1 MSQSSS
7 VNAATPGGL
16 PAGDRTGSA
25 LAPRNWP
32 VASRLIALVAIP
44 VVLGLALAGLRI
56 TDATRSAA
64 ADGQVGGLAAVSQQD
79 TGLVQALE
87 NERADT
93 AAFIAQGRPVA
104 GQPALHRQYL
114 RTDRWAATVR
124 RLVRQLGPGY
134 PPQTQASA
142 SAVLVSIAGL
152 PGLRSHAAQPQ
163 TPALTVINAYS
174 AAIATL
180 FAVNDGIADPSG
192 NATLSTGVRALGALS
207 RMTDQAAQQQA
218 ILSASLAQGHFE
230 PGALTAL
237 TAAQARQ
244 ASDLASFRDSA
255 SPEQNWA
262 LTTTLAAPQ
271 ARQAQAV
278 EQHAIAAGSGPLALG
293 GQASQ
298 QWRAGMSYT
307 VGWMR
312 HAQQQQTAWIT
323 GYAQGLQRSAV
334 RSALDTSAAA
344 LAGLALVVLVTLLVV
359 RSVVRPL
366 RRLQAAALFVARTRL
381 PAAARALEV
390 TGHPEQPVPVTPIEI
405 QSTDEIGQVARAFD
419 EVHREALRLAA
430 EQARRRASISALSA
444 RFFRRSYSLQE
455 RLLRLIDSAEL
466 TEDDPERLASL
477 FQMDHL
483 VTRMRRHSD
492 SALIL
497 TGQEL
502 SRHPAGPFSLVD
514 VVRAAISEI
523 EDYDRITLN
532 VQQGVSVSGRA
543 AADTVHLLAEL
554 LENATAFSGQSAQ
567 VIVSGQAVRGGGSR
581 ITITDSGTGLPE
593 EKLRQLNWRLAHP
606 PGPDVASSWRVGL
619 FAVAHLAARHG
630 IRVVLSRPPDG
641 GTTAEVHLP
650 AALISLDAT
659 PGGWLRQAAA
669 APPAGNGERTDHRT
683 SAGNGEQTDGRHPG
697 LGCAVLS
704 APDRRPA
711 RAAGGAGTR
720 RTGDRPADAER
731 AAAIPR
737 PRNLR
742 RGPGERSGPGPS
754 CSRRG
759 AARPGPLTG
768 DHCGWAFPT
777 ISCRTSCSRIVIA
790 PRWQPSPMPRARLAT
805 RAPMTSVTA
814 ASAATGATHQPGR
827 SAA

>member
-7 VNAATPGGL
+7 VNAAPPGGL

-32 VASRLIALVAIP
+32 VASRLIVLVAIP
-44 VVLGLALAGLRI
+44 VVLGLVLAGLRI

-64 ADGQVGGLAAVSQQD
+64 AYSQVGRLAALSQPD
-79 TGLVQALE
+79 TGLIQALE

-93 AAFIAQGRPVA
+93 AAFIAQGRPAA
-104 GQPALHRQYL
+104 GQPALHRQYVL
-114 RTDRWAATVR
+114 TDRWAATVG

-134 PPQTQASA
+134 PAQTQASA
-142 SAVLVSIAGL
+142 SAVLASMAGL
-152 PGLRSHAAQPQ
+152 PGLRSRAAQPQ
-163 TPALTVINAYS
+163 TPALAVFNAYS
-174 AAIATL
+174 AAIATV

-192 NATLSTGVRALGALS
+192 NAALSTSVRALGALS
-207 RMTDQAAQQQA
+207 RMTDQAAQQQV
-218 ILSASLAQGHFE
+218 ILGAALTQGYFE

-237 TAAQARQ
+237 TSAQARQ

-255 SPEQNWA
+255 SPEQSWA

-278 EQHAIAAGSGPLALG
+278 EQRAIAAGSAPLVLG
-293 GQASQ
+293 AQASQ

-312 HAQQQQTAWIT
+312 QAQQQQTEWIM
-323 GYAQGLQRSAV
+323 GYAQGLERSAV
-334 RSALDTSAAA
+334 RSALTTGAAA
-344 LAGLALVVLVTLLVV
+344 LAGLALVLLVTLLVA

-366 RRLQAAALFVARTRL
+366 RRLEAAALFVARARL
-381 PAAARALEV
+381 PAAARALQV
-390 TGHPEQPVPVTPIEI
+390 TGHPEQPVPVIPIEL
-405 QSTDEIGQVARAFD
+405 QSTDEIGQLARAFD

-430 EQARRRASISALSA
+430 EQARQRASISALSA

-497 TGQEL
+497 AGNET

-523 EDYDRITLN
+523 EDYDRITLHI
-532 VQQGVSVSGRA
+532 QQRVSVSGSA

-554 LENATAFSGQSAQ
+554 VENATAFSAPATQ
-567 VIVSGQAVRGGGSR
+567 VTMSGQAVRDGGAR
-581 ITITDSGTGLPE
+581 ITITDSGTGMPGEQLS
-593 EKLRQLNWRLAHP
+593 QLNWRLAHP
-606 PGPDVASSWRVGL
+606 PAADVASSWRVGL

-630 IRVVLSRPPDG
+630 ITVVLSQPPDG
-641 GTTAEVHLP
+641 GTTAEVYLP
-650 AALISLDAT
+650 AALISHDVV

-669 APPAGNGERTDHRT
+669 APPAGTGERANGRT
-683 SAGNGEQTDGRHPG
+683 PAWDVPFSALRIAAKPEPPVAPETGGPE
-697 LGCAVLS
+697 AVPLTLS
-704 APDRRPA
+704 APVPS
-711 RAAGGAGTR
+711 
-720 RTGDRPADAER
+720 AEPGP
-731 AAAIPR
+731 AAADQENGPAPGQR
-737 PRNLR
+737 V
-742 RGPGERSGPGPS
+742 RGTE
-754 CSRRG
+754 
-759 AARPGPLTG
+759 RPGQEG
-768 DHCGWAFPT
+768 
-777 ISCRTSCSRIVIA
+777 
-790 PRWQPSPMPRARLAT
+790 
-805 RAPMTSVTA
+805 
-814 ASAATGATHQPGR
+814 
-827 SAA
+827 